1 MSHLHIKRQAAAV
14 RRTMAMAMVMVL
26 AIGAGIA
33 GPVGAQTPGPAQ
45 ASEAPTVFR
54 PTDPLEYG
62 GIVNGQTLTNIGNY
76 FHAKF
81 TEAWSAQPNF
91 DKYVLLVREKPSPRG
106 GTEIHVIENDRLVY
120 RNFLPRNY
128 AAVLGLTEA
137 AAESVQQVLVQSA
150 VQNALF
156 NDPDMAG
163 SGY

>member
-1 MSHLHIKRQAAAV
+1 MSFEDMKQKGASG
-14 RRTMAMAMVMVL
+14 RRTLAVVL
-26 AIGAGIA
+26 AIGASLA
-33 GPVGAQTPGPAQ
+33 APVGAQTPGPAP
-45 ASEAPTVFR
+45 AGETPTVIK

-81 TEAWSAQPNF
+81 TEAWSSQPNF
-91 DKYVLLVREKPSPRG
+91 DKYVLLVREKLSPKG
-106 GTEIHVIENDRLVY
+106 GTEIQVIENDRLVY

-128 AAVLGLTEA
+128 AAVLGLTES

-156 NDPDMAG
+156 NDPDLAV

>member
-1 MSHLHIKRQAAAV
+1 MAIAV
-14 RRTMAMAMVMVL
+14 AGVL
-26 AIGAGIA
+26 AIGSGLAVPA
-33 GPVGAQTPGPAQ
+33 GAQTPGPAP
-45 ASEAPTVFR
+45 AVEAPKVFK

-81 TEAWSAQPNF
+81 TEAWSSQPNF
-91 DKYVLLVREKPSPRG
+91 DKYVLLVREKLSPRG
-106 GTEIHVIENDRLVY
+106 GTEIQVIENDRLVY

-128 AAVLGLTEA
+128 AAVLGLTEG

-156 NDPDMAG
+156 NDPDLAV

>member
-1 MSHLHIKRQAAAV
+1 MKHQDIKQQAATV
-14 RRTMAMAMVMVL
+14 RSAMAVAMAVVL
-26 AIGAGIA
+26 AIGTGLAA
-33 GPVGAQTPGPAQ
+33 PAGAQTPGPVQ
-45 ASEAPTVFR
+45 AGEAPTVFK

-62 GIVNGQTLTNIGNY
+62 GIVNGQTLTNVGNY

-91 DKYVLLVREKPSPRG
+91 DKYVLLVREKLSPRG
-106 GTEIHVIENDRLVY
+106 GTEIQVVENDRLVY

-128 AAVLGLTEA
+128 AAVLAMTEG
-137 AAESVQQVLVQSA
+137 AAETVQQQLVQSA

-156 NDPDMAG
+156 NDPDMVG

>member
-1 MSHLHIKRQAAAV
+1 MSYQHSKRQATAF
-14 RRTMAMAMVMVL
+14 RRMPEITMVMVL
-26 AIGAGIA
+26 AIGAGLA
-33 GPVGAQTPGPAQ
+33 GSAVAQTPGPAQ
-45 ASEAPTVFR
+45 ASEAPTVFK

-91 DKYVLLVREKPSPRG
+91 DKYVLLVREKLSPRG
-106 GTEIHVIENDRLVY
+106 GTEIQVIENDRLVY

-128 AAVLGLTEA
+128 AAVLGLTES

-156 NDPDMAG
+156 NDPDLAV